1 MAKVSELIFSFGAFE
16 LLPARQQL
24 LERGRPL
31 HIGSRAFG
39 LLQAL
44 LENAGQLVTK
54 DQLIAKV
61 WPGVWV
67 DDTNLRVHVGALRK
81 ALGDGQTGRR
91 FILNVPGRG
100 YRFIEPVVKGTNTAI
115 SLPADIEP
123 TRPSLL

>member
-44 LENAGQLVTK
+44 LKMPASL
-54 DQLIAKV
+54 
-61 WPGVWV
+61 
-67 DDTNLRVHVGALRK
+67 LRK
-81 ALGDGQTGRR
+81 T
-91 FILNVPGRG
+91 
-100 YRFIEPVVKGTNTAI
+100 
-115 SLPADIEP
+115 S
-123 TRPSLL
+123 